1 MKDRVESLRES
12 FHCPKCRGQQA
23 HVDRATLTLSGG
35 RFFPMKPGRFLV
47 VTCALC
53 GFTEFY
59 DMSLFAEERQAAA
72 EETPAAIP
80 NPQKGIP

>member
-1 MKDRVESLRES
+1 
-12 FHCPKCRGQQA
+12 
-23 HVDRATLTLSGG
+23 
-35 RFFPMKPGRFLV
+35 MKPGRFLV